1 MYNVDGVQTFNEFIS
16 WLMSVVSEAVTNPTI
31 QYITLFIIADM
42 IFSRISFNFSAGG
55 GIIARFLNGII
66 VIVHA
71 MTVASAVLHV
81 YRG

>member
-1 MYNVDGVQTFNEFIS
+1 MNVDGISEFNNFIA
-16 WLMSVVSEAVTNPTI
+16 WLMNIVSGAVTNPTI

-55 GIIARFLNGII
+55 GIIARFLNGMI